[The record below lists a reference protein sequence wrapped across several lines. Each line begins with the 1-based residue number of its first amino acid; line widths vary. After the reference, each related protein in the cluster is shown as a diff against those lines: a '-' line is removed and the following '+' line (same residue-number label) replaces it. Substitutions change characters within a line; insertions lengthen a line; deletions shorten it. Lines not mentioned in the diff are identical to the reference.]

1 MSPEMSA
8 ELHDAA
14 LVIDASPEVRA
25 VILTGAGKVFCAGGD
40 LGAFA
45 AAGEGAR
52 TLIMKMTG
60 DLHLALSRLAR
71 NPAPVIAAVN
81 GTAAGAGFS
90 LLMAADLA
98 IAAESAVMTMAYTN
112 AGLSPDGSSTYYMPR
127 KIGDRRTRELMLT
140 NRVLTSAEALDWG
153 VVNQVVADDAVLSS
167 APEAGCQA
175 RKWTNPSL
183 RTEVKALLD
192 GSFDQSLESQME
204 LRPEPSQAWSRHSDG
219 QEVCTPFWRNVNP
232 SSLAAKQVCFVNQ
245 FNFHR
250 CDAALRD
257 FVADNLTAAAVIQAD
272 ANDSDKPLRH
282 AAVALT
288 ITDVGLGPDLPG
300 LVNPE
305 SWSPEPALIFDP
317 PVPKATQSSRSMGF
331 ARWAYRSR

>member
-1 MSPEMSA
+1 MSYQTLLYEVADGVATITLNRPDSMNAMSPELAA

-14 LVIDASPEVRA
+14 LAIDASREVRA
-25 VILTGAGKVFCAGGD
+25 VVLTGAGKAFCAGGD

-45 AAGEGAR
+45 AAGDGAR

-140 NRVLTSAEALDWG
+140 NRVLTAAQALDWG
-153 VVNQVVADDAVLSS
+153 VVNEVVGDDVVLAS
-167 APEAGCQA
+167 AQKLAGKLASGPTQA
-175 RKWTNPSL
+175 FGQ
-183 RTEVKALLD
+183 VKALLD

-204 LRPEPSQAWSRHSDG
+204 LEARAIADLVTTADG
-219 QEVCTPFWRNVNP
+219 QEGLHGFLEKRKP
-232 SSLAAKQVCFVNQ
+232 Q
-245 FNFHR
+245 FSGR
-250 CDAALRD
+250 
-257 FVADNLTAAAVIQAD
+257 
-272 ANDSDKPLRH
+272 
-282 AAVALT
+282 
-288 ITDVGLGPDLPG
+288 
-300 LVNPE
+300 
-305 SWSPEPALIFDP
+305 
-317 PVPKATQSSRSMGF
+317 
-331 ARWAYRSR
+331 